1 MVLQRFADYAAG
13 VREEAVPPEAVHAA
27 KRCVIDWFASV
38 IPGGAQPPAT
48 LLREAFADDLGH
60 GRAVLYPSGTRAAAR
75 SAALINGAAAHTIEF
90 DDIYRDAIYHPGAPV
105 ISAALPVA
113 QVRGVGGDVFLRGV
127 IAGYEV
133 SNRLGVAVNPAHYT
147 YWHTTGTIG
156 AFGAAAAASS
166 VLGLDA
172 GRTVHALANAGTLA
186 AGLQQAFRADA
197 MAKPLHA
204 GQAAET
210 GVMVALA
217 AEKGVTGAPD
227 ILDGE
232 RGFGAAMAGNPDWQA
247 AADDL
252 GRSYTIT
259 RTTMKAHAACGHA
272 HAAIDGILALR
283 REHALAPESVAT
295 IRVGTYA
302 KALEIT
308 GNKAPRTAF
317 EAKFSLPYCVA
328 VALLTG
334 RVRLDAFSKERLAD
348 GRLKDL
354 MDKVELR
361 VEPDMEAAFPGHRA
375 ATVEIGTVDGRRFTH
390 HAPTRKGDPDNPLS
404 DGELE
409 DKFRELTAPV
419 IGEAAA
425 ARLLETLWRID
436 AFDDM
441 AELPVGGPDPVP
453 GAQS

>member
-1 MVLQRFADYAAG
+1 
-13 VREEAVPPEAVHAA
+13 
-27 KRCVIDWFASV
+27 
-38 IPGGAQPPAT
+38 
-48 LLREAFADDLGH
+48 
-60 GRAVLYPSGTRAAAR
+60 
-75 SAALINGAAAHTIEF
+75 
-90 DDIYRDAIYHPGAPV
+90 
-105 ISAALPVA
+105 
-113 QVRGVGGDVFLRGV
+113 
-127 IAGYEV
+127 
-133 SNRLGVAVNPAHYT
+133 
-147 YWHTTGTIG
+147 
-156 AFGAAAAASS
+156 
-166 VLGLDA
+166 
-172 GRTVHALANAGTLA
+172 
-186 AGLQQAFRADA
+186 LQQAFRADA

-232 RGFGAAMAGNPDWQA
+232 RGFGAAMAQNPDWRA

-252 GRSYTIT
+252 GRSYTIL
-259 RTTMKAHAACGHA
+259 RTTLKAHAACGHA
-272 HAAIDGILALR
+272 HAAIDGILALKD
-283 REHALAPESVAT
+283 EHALAPESVAT

-317 EAKFSLPYCVA
+317 EAKFSLPYCVS

-348 GRLKDL
+348 GRLRAL

-361 VEPDMEAAFPGHRA
+361 VEPEIEAAFPGHRA

-425 ARLLETLWRID
+425 ARLLETLWRVE

-441 AELPVGGPDPVP
+441 AELSVAGPDLAG
-453 GAQS
+453 GAQA